1 MVSSILGLLGSIF
14 TIWEHKEKNKYKEKY
29 MRLEREYYEES
40 KKENPS
46 DAVLDNIEFELLL
59 LVDSLGSEIK
69 RS

>member
-1 MVSSILGLLGSIF
+1 MVSSIFGLLGSVF